1 MNSFTNLVNIARRKA
16 LFDQSNPWSN
26 GSSTYVE
33 EIQKEIQE
41 VAEEIAQDRKPYLE
55 DELGDVLWDYLNLVL
70 ALEKEKG
77 IKLNDVLKRA
87 ARKYEERISGVEN
100 GILWK
105 DIKEKQKAALAQEQA
120 STLPPKRT

>member
-1 MNSFTNLVNIARRKA
+1 MKFFDNLVNIAHRKN
-16 LFDQSNPWSN
+16 LFDQTNPWSN
-26 GSSTYVE
+26 GSSTYIE
-33 EIQKEIQE
+33 EIKKEVQE

-77 IKLNDVLKRA
+77 IKLENVLKRA
-87 ARKYEERISGVEN
+87 SRKYEERVSGTEK

-105 DIKEKQKAALAQEQA
+105 ETKEKQKTALAKEYKE
-120 STLPPKRT
+120 S